1 MIVILFRLNVGKLI
15 FMGIDISDEQKNWRY
30 MDLTKFIH
38 LLTHEYIYFHKVS
51 EFQDKYEGSLTPR
64 DLEKCSP
71 SLAEMTATQRE
82 WFFVSCWHIND
93 SESNAMWQIYGKHSE
108 CIAIQT
114 DFKTLK
120 ECFSE
125 TYNDEVEFSKV
136 KYINYENTRMLD
148 DIFSKGSMRVHDVI
162 DYKHISY
169 DYERELR
176 AKVWLGHMPTK
187 NRYFAV
193 KDSNKGLYTE
203 IDIRKLI
210 KRVYLSPKASSMFVA
225 SIVRLMEK
233 FQIEVEMHTSD
244 L

>member
-15 FMGIDISDEQKNWRY
+15 FMGIDISDEQKIWRY

-162 DYKHISY
+162 DREEEQLQAQQVQQI
-169 DYERELR
+169 DNAYEDFIHCQNTYAEYANQFYIIHSNANSKIAELEKR
-176 AKVWLGHMPTK
+176 VEKTQKWLDK
-187 NRYFAV
+187 NRSDF
-193 KDSNKGLYTE
+193 
-203 IDIRKLI
+203 
-210 KRVYLSPKASSMFVA
+210 YL
-225 SIVRLMEK
+225 
-233 FQIEVEMHTSD
+233 HTNN
-244 L
+244 

>member
-1 MIVILFRLNVGKLI
+1 
-15 FMGIDISDEQKNWRY
+15 
-30 MDLTKFIH
+30 
-38 LLTHEYIYFHKVS
+38 
-51 EFQDKYEGSLTPR
+51 
-64 DLEKCSP
+64 
-71 SLAEMTATQRE
+71 
-82 WFFVSCWHIND
+82 
-93 SESNAMWQIYGKHSE
+93 
-108 CIAIQT
+108 
-114 DFKTLK
+114 
-120 ECFSE
+120 
-125 TYNDEVEFSKV
+125 
-136 KYINYENTRMLD
+136 MLD